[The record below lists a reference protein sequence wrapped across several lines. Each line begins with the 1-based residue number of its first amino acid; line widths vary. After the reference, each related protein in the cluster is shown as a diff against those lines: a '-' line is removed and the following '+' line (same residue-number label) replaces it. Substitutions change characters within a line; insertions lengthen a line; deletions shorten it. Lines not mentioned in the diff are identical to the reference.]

1 MQPGLTLSLTP
12 PHLATRIALK
22 LARLVGR
29 PELLAGASGFAAR
42 DDDANAAL
50 YYVAMRHF
58 GGRAEG
64 CAAAV
69 AALRRGRL
77 SPARGL
83 QPFGDDPRRAVS
95 ELIRQIEGLLVHVD
109 ERAQRAV
116 PTAGRTLRYALSLLR
131 GEASDAYALWSALP
145 ETQQAL
151 ELLQA
156 RVKLLAP
163 ASSTRLAVVLPGMPD
178 ADYSTEIEGH
188 DLVARTTL
196 PHLSPPHEKTGAR
209 TDLVFLNLDRARQLK
224 PDGPVT
230 PPVVTKRTSRRAV
243 ARLRQGLRAPI
254 SFDLVEPALPTASAT
269 YLILPITL
277 WALERHRSPPSLYC
291 ADFYLGASA
300 YAQKTYDAKEY
311 LKGAQDWRLAYLA
324 HDVFFVHAAL
334 RRWAEEG
341 RIRPRGTLADLLAL
355 DGPTFAARIQGRWG
369 PAPEA
374 IGD

>member
-1 MQPGLTLSLTP
+1 MC
-12 PHLATRIALK
+12 I
-22 LARLVGR
+22 
-29 PELLAGASGFAAR
+29 R
-42 DDDANAAL
+42 D
-50 YYVAMRHF
+50 
-58 GGRAEG
+58 
-64 CAAAV
+64 
-69 AALRRGRL
+69 
-77 SPARGL
+77 S
-83 QPFGDDPRRAVS
+83 
-95 ELIRQIEGLLVHVD
+95 
-109 ERAQRAV
+109 
-116 PTAGRTLRYALSLLR
+116 
-131 GEASDAYALWSALP
+131 
-145 ETQQAL
+145 
-151 ELLQA
+151 
-156 RVKLLAP
+156 
-163 ASSTRLAVVLPGMPD
+163 
-178 ADYSTEIEGH
+178 
-188 DLVARTTL
+188 
-196 PHLSPPHEKTGAR
+196 
-209 TDLVFLNLDRARQLK
+209 LNLDRARQLK

-311 LKGAQDWRLAYLA
+311 LKGAQDVRLSYLA